1 MNAPLTDYIQ
11 TVCLLVSR
19 EDSRKFRNCITIN
32 PGINEG
38 TARANFPE
46 PNDFDLHP
54 LPEKF
59 RDVVRSYLK
68 LMKSVYVANSI
79 NASFFDLNEMVNN
92 LNRAAQTQTN
102 WINKPLINACTE
114 LVSVYQVRLK
124 NFPEEEEI
132 ELSNL
137 DTSEYGGTSS
147 SLERLAATINGL
159 FKLSLNDKNLDLTQ
173 SKRVDIYFF
182 LGALIK
188 IYFKLGKLE
197 LAKSVEKALKGTRF
211 DLPKLNG
218 ATSTKRYAVTYLYYS
233 ALLSLDDADF
243 ASSEDKLVNAMEI
256 LSCYTDPKSVQ
267 KQTEKILIILLPL
280 KLYNKRL
287 FPSNEVWEKFPR
299 LKFLYRDNL
308 FDAIQNGD
316 LQKFD
321 KSLERFQLI
330 LLKKHLYLLFELMKT
345 LCYLKLVRKTVS
357 IVSSLNPDTKSHI
370 VPISAIQVALE
381 FSATHTYTN
390 SGSLKYNLDSTE
402 CILANL
408 ISSGK
413 VKGYLSHAN
422 RCIVLSK
429 ANAFPTIVVNN

>member
-1 MNAPLTDYIQ
+1 MNTPLSDYIQ
-11 TVCLLVSR
+11 KVCLLVNF
-19 EDSRKFRNCITIN
+19 EDSEKFRSCITIN

-38 TARANFPE
+38 TTRAHFPE

-54 LPEKF
+54 VPEKF
-59 RDVVRSYLK
+59 RNVVKSYLK
-68 LMKSVYVANSI
+68 LMKSVYIANSI

-92 LNRAAQTQTN
+92 LNRAADTQTN

-114 LVSVYQVRLK
+114 LISVYQVRLK

-137 DTSEYGGTSS
+137 ENNEYGNSSS

-159 FKLSLNDKNLDLTQ
+159 FKLSLNDKNLDLSQ
-173 SKRVDIYFF
+173 SKRLDIYFF
-182 LGALIK
+182 LGNLIK

-211 DLPKLNG
+211 NLPKLNG
-218 ATSTKRYAVTYLYYS
+218 AGSSKRYAVTYLYYS

-243 ASSEDKLVNAMEI
+243 ITSEEKLVKAMEI
-256 LSCYTDPKSVQ
+256 LSCYTDPKNV
-267 KQTEKILIILLPL
+267 KNQTEKILIILLPL

-287 FPSNEVWEKFPR
+287 SPSNEIWEKFPK
-299 LKFLYRDNL
+299 LKSMYKDSL
-308 FDAIQNGD
+308 FDAIKNGN
-316 LQKFD
+316 LKKFD
-321 KSLERFQLI
+321 QALTKYQLI
-330 LLKKHLYLLFELMKT
+330 LLKKHLYLLFEMMKS
-345 LCYLKLVRKTVS
+345 LCYLKLVKKTVS
-357 IVSSLNPDTKSHI
+357 IIHSLNSETKSHI
-370 VPISAIQVALE
+370 VPLSAIQLALE
-381 FSATHTYTN
+381 FSTN
-390 SGSLKYNLDSTE
+390 YSYKESDKFAYNLDSVE

-413 VKGYLSHAN
+413 IKGYLSHAN

-429 ANAFPTIVVNN
+429 ANAFPSLEYK